1 MSHKVFAEHSI
12 LPRMISCSS
21 YLGPRFPA
29 RFVRTFL
36 QSSLVILF
44 FFSPR
49 VPRSMLCYSLLC
61 GSVQCR
67 SIWPISF
74 YLILRFISLS
84 SGFFSAQS
92 FQKLFGAD
100 MSQFMWPNCIDSS
113 IISLLDVSSYG
124 NLSVKAKG
132 NSKCFKIWKKWTFS
146 WNKPSITG
154 ATISKKAR
162 HPLNWYE

>member
-1 MSHKVFAEHSI
+1 MIYYSILFNNKVCYLLPVAYLFCDQVSRKVFTVEHSI

-21 YLGPRFPA
+21 YLGSRFPA

-49 VPRSMLCYSLLC
+49 VPRSMLRYSHLC
-61 GSVQCR
+61 GPVQCR

-74 YLILRFISLS
+74 HLILRFISLS

-100 MSQFMWPNCIDSS
+100 MSQFM
-113 IISLLDVSSYG
+113 
-124 NLSVKAKG
+124 
-132 NSKCFKIWKKWTFS
+132 
-146 WNKPSITG
+146 
-154 ATISKKAR
+154 
-162 HPLNWYE
+162 